1 MRTLFS
7 RGLLC
12 AALAFSLTAC
22 DSGDD
27 DGDRSSL
34 SGVVLSPTGNPVVG
48 ATVSTASDAAPAG
61 TAGLR
66 RADATTDEN
75 GAYDLDLDP
84 GTYTLTITRPG
95 YNPQTVSVTV
105 DGDSEAPDVRL
116 EGGATITGIIN
127 SSQGGRLGGAEVNF
141 AFTDNVTGDPLD
153 APYDLTVTTL
163 DSTDTNDED
172 LIGTFTITGAPT
184 GTFDCV
190 VYSEGFEPTVI
201 PGIGV
206 EDGANDLG
214 ESAVVE
220 TPPSGAVRVTLSWGQ
235 FPFDLDS
242 HLTGP
247 DGQGGRYHVYFSNEE
262 VETDSLDTD
271 DTDSYGPETITFY
284 PRRRSGM
291 YRYSVHNYTDRNSAL
306 GGRGIA
312 GLAGNGQPL
321 SGARPA
327 RVEVVV
333 SNAQGVITD
342 TRVYTAPTAGSGD
355 DADTWRVF
363 EIDASGDQLTIRDGA
378 GSGLGYFQ
386 SSSSSDTDVFR
397 TAGEVWNLPRK

>member
-12 AALAFSLTAC
+12 TALAFSLTAC
-22 DSGDD
+22 DSSD
-27 DGDRSSL
+27 DGDRASL

-48 ATVSTASDAAPAG
+48 ATVSTASDAAPAGTAG

-163 DSTDTNDED
+163 DSTDTDDED
-172 LIGTFTITGAPT
+172 LIGTFTITDAPS
-184 GTFDCV
+184 GLFDCV

-201 PGIGV
+201 LDIDVTNG
-206 EDGANDLG
+206 ENDLG

-220 TPPSGAVRVTLSWGQ
+220 TPPSGAVRVTLSWGAE
-235 FPFDLDS
+235 PDDLDS

-247 DGQGGRYHVYFSNEE
+247 NGQGGRYHLYYGTDYI
-262 VETDSLDTD
+262 ETDTLDVD
-271 DTDSYGPETITFY
+271 DTDGFGPETITFY
-284 PRRRSGM
+284 PTRRDGM
-291 YRYSVHNYTDRNSAL
+291 YRYSVHNYANQTGTGA
-306 GGRGIA
+306 RGIA
-312 GLAGNGQPL
+312 GRTGDG
-321 SGARPA
+321 RPA
-327 RVEVVV
+327 RVELVVT
-333 SNAQGVITD
+333 NAQGAVTD
-342 TRVYTAPTAGSGD
+342 TRVYTAPVAGS
-355 DADTWRVF
+355 DASANTWRVF
-363 EIDASGDQLTIRDGA
+363 ELTSTGDQVTINDGG
-378 GSGLGYFQ
+378 GSAGLGYFFA
-386 SSSSSDTDVFR
+386 SSDDDVSIFR
-397 TAGEVWNLPRK
+397 TGGEVWHLPRK